1 MGAMPWQEM
10 GPWHDDP
17 RESLKEL
24 QAKYLA
30 DHYDL
35 PSLIRKHLDSAK
47 EAVRLT
53 EAKGDRYN
61 LLDVYKGWLEL
72 FERLSTEPLPDDPR
86 ARLGIVRQ
94 IYESLG
100 EGIGNVLDVQTASE
114 KGDLFVARILTSANL
129 QELFGTTTPTREL
142 AEVTLSKL
150 TPRLDR
156 GESLCLPVYSS
167 QGEPI
172 GWWFA
177 GYSID

>member
-10 GPWHDDP
+10 RPWHADP

-35 PSLIRKHLDSAK
+35 PSLIRQHLDSAK

-53 EAKGDRYN
+53 EAEGDPYDILDGYKEELA
-61 LLDVYKGWLEL
+61 LL
-72 FERLSTEPLPDDPR
+72 ERLSTEPLPDDPE
-86 ARLGIVRQ
+86 ARIAIVRQ
-94 IYESLG
+94 MYENSG
-100 EGIGNVLDVQTASE
+100 EGIGDVLDVQSASDD
-114 KGDLFVARILTSANL
+114 GGLFVARILETTDL
-129 QELFGTTTPTREL
+129 QELFGTPTPTREM
-142 AEVTLSKL
+142 AESTLSKL
-150 TPRLDR
+150 APPLGRA
-156 GESLCLPVYSS
+156 ESVCLPVFSA

-177 GYSID
+177 GYSVD